1 MLLKVIRFWVPTLLC
16 LAGVG
21 IIIAGAVGGGEL
33 EPSLTIGIPVFS
45 AGASIWLLNFL
56 YRVGVSGDKERDSE
70 EDARTY
76 FAKHGHWPGEGTGAE
91 GGGR

>member
-1 MLLKVIRFWVPTLLC
+1 MLLKLIRFWVPTLLC
-16 LAGVG
+16 VAGVAIVVVG
-21 IIIAGAVGGGEL
+21 IVRGGDV
-33 EPSLTIGIPVFS
+33 EPALTIGIPIFS

-56 YRVGVSGDKERDSE
+56 YRVGVSGDHERDEE

-76 FAKHGHWPGEGTGAE
+76 FAEHGHWPGEGGSV